1 MPKITF
7 IGAGSTVFAKNLM
20 GDILSYP
27 ELANAT
33 ISLHDIDEERLRTSE
48 IVAHKVAEALGAH
61 PTIQATTDRRAA
73 LDGAD
78 YAISMIQVGGY
89 KPCTVTDFEIPK
101 KYGLRQT
108 IADTLGIGG
117 IMRGLRT
124 IPVLL
129 DMCRDMEELCPD
141 VTFLQY
147 VNPMAMNCWAI
158 SRATR
163 IKTVGLCH
171 SVQGTAA
178 QLARD
183 IGVPVEEINYVCA
196 GINHMAFYLR
206 FERKT
211 EDGVEDLYPRIRQVL
226 EEGRAPAWNLVR
238 YEVFRRL
245 GYFVTESSEHFAEYV
260 PWFIKRDRPDLIEK
274 FNIPLDEYIRRC
286 EVQIAGWERMRRDLE
301 DPETRLQV
309 RRSHEYGSG
318 IIHSM
323 ETGTPRVINGNVTNY
338 GLIHNLPEGC
348 CVEVPCLVDKNGVQ
362 PIAVGNLPP
371 HLAALMQTNINVQA
385 LTVEAA
391 LTGKREHIYHAAM
404 LDPHTAAE
412 LDLEQI
418 WNLVDDLI
426 EAHGDWLPAYH

>member
-20 GDILSYP
+20 GDILSFP
-27 ELANAT
+27 ELANST
-33 ISLHDIDEERLRTSE
+33 IALHDIDPERLRTSE
-48 IVAHKVAEALGAH
+48 IVAHKVAEAVGAN
-61 PTIQATTDRRAA
+61 PKIEMSTDRRAS

-89 KPCTVTDFEIPK
+89 KPSTVVDFEIPK

-129 DMCRDMEELCPD
+129 DMCYDMEELCPD

-147 VNPMAMNCWAI
+147 VNPMVMNCWAI
-158 SRATR
+158 SRATK

-171 SVQGTAA
+171 SVQGTAE
-178 QLARD
+178 QLAKD
-183 IGVPVEEINYVCA
+183 IGVPIDEINYFCA

-206 FERKT
+206 FERKANG
-211 EDGVEDLYPRIRQVL
+211 EVEDLYPRIRQVM
-226 EEGRAPAWNLVR
+226 EEGRIPDWNRVR
-238 YEVFRRL
+238 YELFKRV
-245 GYFVTESSEHFAEYV
+245 GYFVTESSEHFSEYV
-260 PWFIKRDRPDLIEK
+260 PWFIKRDRPDLVEE

-286 EVQIAGWERMRRDLE
+286 EVQIAGWERMRKDME
-301 DPETRLQV
+301 DPASKLPV

-323 ETGTPRVINGNVTNY
+323 ETGQLRLINGNVPNH
-338 GLIHNLPEGC
+338 GLISNLPAGAS
-348 CVEVPCLVDKNGVQ
+348 VEVPCVVDKNGVQ
-362 PIAVGNLPP
+362 PVAVGALPP
-371 HLAALMQTNINVQA
+371 QLAALMQTNLNVQA

-426 EAHGDWLPAYH
+426 EAHEDWLPKYH